1 MLNSK
6 EFDLWADGYDKSVQ
20 LSERSHTYPFAGY
33 QEVLG
38 SIYRTV
44 RENGGRKLLDIGFGT
59 GILTQKFYQDGCEVY
74 GMDFSEKMIRI
85 AKEKMPNANLIRH
98 DFSEGF
104 PGAFAQETFDFILC
118 TYAIHHLDT
127 KQKASF
133 IRQLQKHLN
142 PGGQILIGDVAFETE
157 AELETCRAESGDA
170 WDEEEIYPVAE
181 TLKAHIPELEFH
193 KITFCSGVMS
203 ITK

>member
-6 EFDLWADGYDKSVQ
+6 EFDLWADGYDKSVR
-20 LSERSHTYPFAGY
+20 LSERSNTYPFAGY

-44 RENGGRKLLDIGFGT
+44 RENGGRKVLDIGFGT
-59 GILTQKFYQDGCEVY
+59 GVLTQKLYQDGCTVY
-74 GMDFSEKMIRI
+74 GMDFSENMIRI
-85 AKEKMPNANLIRH
+85 AKEKMPRANLIRH
-98 DFSEGF
+98 DFAEGF
-104 PGAFAQETFDFILC
+104 PAAFAQETFDFIIC

-127 KQKASF
+127 AQKISF
-133 IRQLQKHLN
+133 ICQLREHLN

-157 AELETCRAESGDA
+157 EQLKKCRAESGDA

-181 TLKAHIPELEFH
+181 TLKARIPELEFY
-193 KITFCSGVMS
+193 KITFCSGVIA